1 MNVCYKTNL
10 VESCIDIVLL
20 NVNTFYVA
28 GVRLGQRDEKVI
40 RLGYDRENIH
50 INYQGKL
57 FQQQSNL
64 EKYTVLM

>member
-40 RLGYDRENIH
+40 RLGYD
-50 INYQGKL
+50 
-57 FQQQSNL
+57 S
-64 EKYTVLM
+64 